1 MILTCFLTHTRK
13 SNLGWTKRCIS
24 LFPAGIEPA
33 TLPVW
38 RARDNHYTKE
48 TSCLRL
54 QVPMSQCSARDHLPR
69 PMTFG
74 SSPTL
79 ATRTCGA
86 TDNALDYESRDCR
99 FESCQVRQN
108 LFPHFLCKKRPS
120 LQNGSPPGGLEPPT
134 FRLTAERASRLR
146 HGGRYY
152 LTRKFTVHVIQET
165 HFFLLKSVTSIHPII
180 TRKQI

>member
-1 MILTCFLTHTRK
+1 MSCNQKVIWPKTRK
-13 SNLGWTKRCIS
+13 WIKEEK

-48 TSCLRL
+48 TSCLCL
-54 QVPMSQCSARDHLPR
+54 QVPMTQCSARDRLPW

-74 SSPTL
+74 SSPSL

-120 LQNGSPPGGLEPPT
+120 LQKWSPPGGLEPPT

-146 HGGRYY
+146 HGGRLVGWAWCKVYIR
-152 LTRKFTVHVIQET
+152 LACSPNVLGFLGLPIQS
-165 HFFLLKSVTSIHPII
+165 SVMV
-180 TRKQI
+180 